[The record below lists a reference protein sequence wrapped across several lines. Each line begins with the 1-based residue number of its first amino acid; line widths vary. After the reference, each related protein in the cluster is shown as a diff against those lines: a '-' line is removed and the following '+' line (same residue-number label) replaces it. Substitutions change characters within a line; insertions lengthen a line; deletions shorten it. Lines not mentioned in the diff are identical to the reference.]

1 MVPDDIEQVAHL
13 LAESFDAHLRP
24 YMVYTQRGIGAFL
37 AVDLAHPDLVEPKN
51 MVVVSDGA
59 EVVAFAEFRLI
70 VPDEAHLSYIC
81 VAASHR
87 RKGLARQIISQFID
101 QNPSVRRLELF
112 VFDENTPARRLYE
125 GLGFGH
131 VDSSGWYTRGLPTP
145 SRPLRIPDLHAVM
158 AVHERYGFSR
168 LELDYRG
175 HRLNV
180 GRLGDG
186 VLRCYDADSFADDD
200 LLAALR
206 ASFPSLTE
214 CLLIT
219 SPVAP
224 HALPSAAT
232 QLLLNHRMALVRVR
246 GAA

>member
-1 MVPDDIEQVAHL
+1 MLPDDVEQAAHL
-13 LAESFDAHLRP
+13 LAESFDARLRP

-51 MVVVSDGA
+51 MLVVGDGA
-59 EVVAFAEFRLI
+59 ELAAFAEFRL
-70 VPDEAHLSYIC
+70 VAPDAAHLSYIC

-87 RKGLARQIISQFID
+87 RQGLARQIISHFIE
-101 QNPSVRRLELF
+101 QNPAVRRLELF

-125 GLGFGH
+125 GLGFGP
-131 VDSSGWYTRGLPTP
+131 VDSSGWYTRGLPSP
-145 SRPLRIPDLHAVM
+145 SRPLRIPDLHAVT

-175 HRLNV
+175 HRLHL
-180 GRLGDG
+180 GRLGDR
-186 VLRCYDADSFADDD
+186 VLRCYDTDSFADDE

-219 SPVAP
+219 SPGAAD
-224 HALPSAAT
+224 ALPPAAT
-232 QLLLNHRMALVRVR
+232 QLLLNHRMAREQ
-246 GAA
+246 A